1 MRFEKADIY
10 LWRKSTLIAL
20 NFWRRTLKN
29 AERAPRPT
37 LRRAKMHGFSAGR
50 RPKPKIVK
58 TTTQDEDEEVQDL
71 TSGTESMEIEPPAVP
86 AIKRINRPALN
97 KKSSGSKLKLS
108 FGAEEEVD
116 DDQPF
121 IPKRSNLSKQVTE
134 SKGRKFGL
142 QAYLSIIL
150 KTNSSDALPTTP
162 SDSAT
167 LASRPTYTKEYLSQ
181 LRDSTPS
188 TPKDISRYLSD
199 NTPDSETSAPATTA
213 RPAEILD
220 EAVIR
225 ALKERRRD
233 RARGED
239 YMSLE
244 ETGTKTKSRRRDSD
258 DDEMYRTYVDE
269 AVPLQK
275 NMEAAQKAHKKSQIQ
290 EALYI
295 SDSDAMSDVDE
306 DEWENQQIAKTAP
319 ALVKRGKRE
328 LYPMPSEIP
337 PPPTVAGAM
346 TRLQEQLAKMK
357 TRRAELVEVVTQL
370 EKEAEEIREREE
382 AVQESLTKAGKEY
395 DMLREEFK

>member
-1 MRFEKADIY
+1 
-10 LWRKSTLIAL
+10 
-20 NFWRRTLKN
+20 
-29 AERAPRPT
+29 
-37 LRRAKMHGFSAGR
+37 MHGFSAGR

-58 TTTQDEDEEVQDL
+58 TTTEDEDEEVQDL
-71 TSGTESMEIEPPAVP
+71 TSETEYMEIEPPAVP
-86 AIKRINRPALN
+86 AIKRINRPPLN

-108 FGAEEEVD
+108 FGAEEEEVD
-116 DDQPF
+116 TEQPF

-142 QAYLSIIL
+142 QTYLSVIL

-167 LASRPTYTKEYLSQ
+167 LPSRPTYTKEYLSQ

-199 NTPDSETSAPATTA
+199 DTPDSETSAPTTTA

-239 YMSLE
+239 YLSLE
-244 ETGTKTKSRRRDSD
+244 EAGTTSKSRRRDSD
-258 DDEMYRTYVDE
+258 DEEMYRTFVDE

-275 NMEAAQKAHKKSQIQ
+275 NMEAAQKAHKKSQIR

-295 SDSDAMSDVDE
+295 SDSDAMSDVDD

-319 ALVKRGKRE
+319 ALVKKGKRE
-328 LYPMPSEIP
+328 LYPMPAEIP

-346 TRLQEQLAKMK
+346 TRLQEQLARMK
-357 TRRAELVEVVTQL
+357 IRRTELVEVVTQL
-370 EKEAEEIREREE
+370 EKEAGEIREREE
-382 AVQESLTKAGKEY
+382 AVQESLTKAGNEY
-395 DMLREEFK
+395 DMLREEFKSSGANRGLDEVGELGSKL